1 MPLLINTVV
10 AERDSV
16 VKTRN
21 RIQNSEFREKSH
33 SYENYKKILDF
44 FFLYKLQETKVQ
56 IVILKD

>member
-21 RIQNSEFREKSH
+21 RIKNSEFREKSH
-33 SYENYKKILDF
+33 NYENCKKKSRLYFTILTF
-44 FFLYKLQETKVQ
+44 FSL
-56 IVILKD
+56 